1 MRSPLSK
8 ALTKYGICI
17 SISLALAFV
26 FVYTRVDFQNPS
38 ATAIVDWYLILCDA
52 FTIPGLLFLMLGCMM
67 TLSSQGALDGVT
79 YVMKNAVKMLIPGAA
94 LKMERY
100 YDYVEH
106 KRANRAKGFG
116 FLYVTGLICM
126 GFSLIFMLL
135 FYSIYQK

>member
-1 MRSPLSK
+1 MRSPRSK
-8 ALTKYGICI
+8 VLIKYGISL
-17 SISLALAFV
+17 SISLILAFV
-26 FVYTRVDFQNPS
+26 FVCTRVDFQNPS
-38 ATAIVDWYLILCDA
+38 ATAVVDWYLILCDA

-67 TLSSQGALDGVT
+67 SLSSQGALDGVT
-79 YVMKNAVKMLIPGAA
+79 YVLKNAVRMLIPGAA

-116 FLYVTGLICM
+116 FLYVTGLVCM
-126 GFSLIFMLL
+126 AFSLVFMFL